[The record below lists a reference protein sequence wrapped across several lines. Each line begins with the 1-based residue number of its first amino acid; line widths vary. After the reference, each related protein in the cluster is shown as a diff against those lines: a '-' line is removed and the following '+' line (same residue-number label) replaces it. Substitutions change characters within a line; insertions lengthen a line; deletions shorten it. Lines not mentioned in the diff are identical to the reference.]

1 MKSGSHRALA
11 LTARVSFLE
20 SLLKGSGA
28 LVRASVEG
36 SRHLAAQSAEP
47 AVRQKRQ
54 DLVFDLPK
62 AATAWQ
68 GQLDRLLQ
76 EGLHA
81 VRSGLPVRK
90 FGQATK
96 PGHTGH
102 SGRTPLDEAPTVLHD
117 TMWALVE
124 DKVMEQ
130 NLTATRLG
138 QALGDLLNTAQSDL
152 HARLQAV
159 EGVQA
164 DAQAAPDVAGVTW
177 PCQVLVAAWL
187 EAGLTMAQ
195 WDTLQTVL
203 LKEATTWVEAALN
216 LANGVL
222 RDHGVRPEINLRPF
236 IKRTRE
242 SGGRFSPSGHELP
255 DDDSGVLGLADDSA
269 AGQLGTTNTALGR
282 TQPYL
287 GPGPGGIWTN
297 PSGVQVSGGLAAQR
311 SGHGTGSGGLARGRA
326 AGPTGGHSGAGTFS
340 PTLLGAPGTLGSLH
354 DETRAMR
361 GQVQFLPTTAG
372 AADALLRQLNV
383 AVSRQVPFF
392 GQISARAPLG
402 AGSALNEPWEATSA
416 EARIGIPG
424 PGVGGVGGVAGGAP
438 GAARGAAP
446 GGTHVAGG
454 PAAAGGSGA
463 PGAPGASASAG
474 PVSQIS
480 PALGLAIQV
489 VTKSVQRHTDTI
501 AGQPDQSPA
510 GLINDLNRGKQQL
523 KRVAA
528 TPTERATIEI
538 VALLFQAILTE
549 ERLPAAIRVWFAR
562 LQMPVLRVA
571 VSEPDFFATANH
583 PARALIDRMGACV
596 MGFVSTSPEQED
608 ALHREIKRVVQ
619 VVEAY
624 PDTGRRV
631 FQTVL
636 SEFERFLESYFR
648 DQNQA
653 SRKGVSLAQQVEQRE
668 TWAIQYTIELRKM
681 LEGVP
686 VHEGVREFLFKVWA
700 DVLAHAAV
708 QTSPGSDDTRTLK
721 AAATDL
727 VWSAS
732 AKTTREERAEVL
744 KRLPPLLKTVREGM
758 ARAGLPLDKQDQHIQ
773 RLNQALAAAFTARS
787 APLTQAHLKAITDRL
802 HAIDQVLPDYD
813 EVEMD
818 EQTLRDLSGHECA
831 DLEIVTDGGVSATEE
846 GLAAARGLQ
855 VGAWFQLDFRHRR
868 ESVQLAWK
876 GRHQKL
882 VLFVTPHGRGVLFQL
897 PRVAGFL
904 QSGQLV
910 PVAGESLTTRATR
923 EALAKLDAD
932 PQRLLS

>member
-62 AATAWQ
+62 AASAWQ

-138 QALGDLLNTAQSDL
+138 QALGDQLNTAQSDL

-164 DAQAAPDVAGVTW
+164 DAQAAPDVAGVSW

-203 LKEATTWVEAALN
+203 LKEATTWVVAALN
-216 LANGVL
+216 LSNGVL

-255 DDDSGVLGLADDSA
+255 DDDSGVLGLGDDSA
-269 AGQLGTTNTALGR
+269 AGQLGTSNTALGR
-282 TQPYL
+282 TQPYQ
-287 GPGPGGIWTN
+287 GPGPGGVWTH

-311 SGHGTGSGGLARGRA
+311 SGHTSGGGLPRGRA
-326 AGPTGGHSGAGTFS
+326 TGAGSTHSGVEGFS

-361 GQVQFLPTTAG
+361 NHVPLLPTTMG
-372 AADALLRQLNV
+372 AAEALLRQLNV

-416 EARIGIPG
+416 EARIGLPAG
-424 PGVGGVGGVAGGAP
+424 AVAP
-438 GAARGAAP
+438 
-446 GGTHVAGG
+446 
-454 PAAAGGSGA
+454 AGGSGA
-463 PGAPGASASAG
+463 TGGIPGVGHGVGHGAAGGPAGALAGGAAGGGGGSSGPSG

-686 VHEGVREFLFKVWA
+686 VHDGVREFLFKVWA

-855 VGAWFQLDFRHRR
+855 VGAWFQLEFRHRK